1 MKTLDAI
8 VTIDPTSGE
17 PLERIAYATPVEVEE
32 RLDRAARTQRAWSK
46 APVAVRAA
54 TLRSIAERLHE
65 CRDRLAATAT
75 REMGKPITQA
85 RAEVEKCAYGCRYF
99 ADHGPALLAD
109 EPAASNATHSYV
121 AFRPLG
127 PLLAIMPWNFPY
139 WQIFR
144 AGAPAL
150 LAGNVL
156 LLKHAERTTRCALEV
171 AEIFDR
177 SFEGGSPLEL
187 LLITNEEADRR
198 IADPRIAAVTLT
210 GSERAGVA
218 VASAAGAALKKCV
231 LELGGSDAFIVLA
244 DADMELAVATAVTAR
259 FQNNG
264 QSCIAAKRFII
275 EAPVHDR
282 FLERFTAAS
291 KDLRMGDPM
300 DEGTQLGPCARED
313 LREALHRQVQ
323 TTLERGARL
332 LCGGRFA
339 DRAGYFYEP
348 TVVADVLPGMPMFEE
363 EVFGPAAAVIRARN
377 ADDAVAL
384 ANASKFGLGCNIW
397 TQDIARAQGLAAH
410 VQAGNV
416 WINGMV
422 ASDPHL
428 PFGGVKASGFGR
440 ELSHFGIHE
449 FANIQSVWIGPA
461 RS

>member
-1 MKTLDAI
+1 MRVLDASET
-8 VTIDPTSGE
+8 VDPTSGKA
-17 PLERIAYATPVEVEE
+17 LERIAYATPAEIDE
-32 RLDRAARTQRAWSK
+32 RLDRATRTQRAWSE
-46 APVAVRAA
+46 APIAVRAA
-54 TLRSIAERLHE
+54 TLRKIGERLRE
-65 CRDRLAATAT
+65 RRDRLAATAT
-75 REMGKPITQA
+75 REMGKPIVQA
-85 RAEVEKCAYGCRYF
+85 RAEVEKCANGCQYF
-99 ADHGPALLAD
+99 AEHGPALLAD
-109 EPAASNATHSYV
+109 EPAMTNATRSYV

-171 AEIFDR
+171 AEVFEGT
-177 SFEGGSPLEL
+177 FEGGSPLEV

-198 IADPRIAAVTLT
+198 IADPRVAAVTLT

-218 VASAAGAALKKCV
+218 VASAAGSALKKCV

-244 DADMELAVATAVTAR
+244 DVEMEAAVATAVTAR

-264 QSCIAAKRFII
+264 QSCIAAKRFIV
-275 EAPVHDR
+275 EAAVYDE
-282 FLERFTAAS
+282 FLERFTTAVKA
-291 KDLRMGDPM
+291 LRMGDPM
-300 DEGTQLGPCARED
+300 EDSTQLGPCARED
-313 LREALHRQVQ
+313 LRETLHRQVEA
-323 TTLERGARL
+323 TLAGGARL
-332 LCGGRFA
+332 RCGGRFA
-339 DRAGYFYEP
+339 DRVGYFYEP
-348 TVVADVLPGMPMFEE
+348 TIVAEVLPRMPMFDE
-363 EVFGPAAAVIRARN
+363 EVFGPAAAVIRARD

-397 TQDIARAQGLAAH
+397 TSDVERAQVLAAR

-422 ASDPHL
+422 ASDPRL

-449 FANIQSVWIGPA
+449 FANAQSVWIGPA